1 MGLDIRLPIGLM
13 FTILGGLLTCYG
25 LFSDK
30 EIYQKHSLGINVN
43 LEWGLVVLAFG
54 IIMLIMGRR
63 GAAALKTGSSA
74 AQDQAGADEG
84 EDSPRGH

>member
-25 LFSDK
+25 LFSDR

-54 IIMLIMGRR
+54 ILMLIMGRR
-63 GAAALKTGSSA
+63 GAAALKTGARA
-74 AQDQAGADEG
+74 AQDQAGGSQAG
-84 EDSPRGH
+84 VRPRGH